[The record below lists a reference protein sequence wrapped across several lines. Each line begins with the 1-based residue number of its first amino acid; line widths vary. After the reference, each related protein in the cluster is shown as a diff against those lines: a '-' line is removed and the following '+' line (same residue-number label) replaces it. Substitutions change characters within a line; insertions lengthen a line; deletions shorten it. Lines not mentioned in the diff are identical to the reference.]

1 MEDKILMQCWE
12 DMGFVFK
19 SIAAESPAETAE
31 LAEKLS
37 APVIEAFKAG
47 LLIREEALSELCAR
61 GSPYDV
67 WQSWEE

>member
-1 MEDKILMQCWE
+1 MLPEDL
-12 DMGFVFK
+12 GFVFN

-47 LLIREEALSELCAR
+47 LLTREEALSELRAR
-61 GSPYDV
+61 GSPYGV
-67 WQSWEE
+67 WQSRED